1 MMFIVE
7 MEETPP
13 KEVLGGSTS
22 GQQSQ
27 DGPSATDLPWQLAR
41 APGGTQ
47 ISGLGSSLELRSGPR
62 WPEPPVGP
70 NEAGSLSSLP
80 ALPPSGPENRHCP
93 LTGECTNVKETF
105 SH

>member
-1 MMFIVE
+1 MFIVE
-7 MEETPP
+7 VAETPP

-47 ISGLGSSLELRSGPR
+47 ISGLGSSLELRSGPPGLSPQWGR
-62 WPEPPVGP
+62 MRLAASPPCLP
-70 NEAGSLSSLP
+70 LLP
-80 ALPPSGPENRHCP
+80 AVQK
-93 LTGECTNVKETF
+93 TGIAR
-105 SH
+105 